1 MEYRM
6 IQEFDDRQQH
16 CPRLG
21 HFLNFGYCRTC
32 QNQLPCFKI
41 MDCWYMQIPIQE
53 YLEKNFSAEQ
63 IQIILAPPKPKMISI
78 LEIVESVRKNNF

>member
-1 MEYRM
+1 M
-6 IQEFDDRQQH
+6 IQEFDERQQY

-41 MDCWYMQIPIQE
+41 MDCWYMQIPVQE
-53 YLEKNFSAEQ
+53 FLQKHFTPEQ
-63 IQIILAPPKPKMISI
+63 IQTILTPPKTKITSL
-78 LEIVESVRKNNF
+78 LEIIQAAKKNNQEQ